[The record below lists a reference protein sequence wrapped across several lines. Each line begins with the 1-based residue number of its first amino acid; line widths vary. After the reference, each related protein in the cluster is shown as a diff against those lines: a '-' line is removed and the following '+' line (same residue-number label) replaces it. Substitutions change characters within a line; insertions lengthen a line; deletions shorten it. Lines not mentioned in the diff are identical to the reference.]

1 MVRVVSGI
9 RPTGPLHIGNYFG
22 AVQNYIRMQEN
33 SNNECFYFV
42 ADYHS
47 LTTHPQPADLQR
59 NVNQLLIEIIACGV
73 DPEKVTLYVQSDLPQ
88 IPELYLIFNMIAY
101 KGELERVVTYKE
113 KAKKQPENVNA
124 GLLTYPILMSV
135 DIIIQKADKVP
146 VGKDQEQHLELTRR
160 FVNRFNHMYK
170 TDFFKE
176 PVAYNFGEELIKIPG
191 LDGTGKM
198 GKSEGGKNAIYLMDE
213 PSAIIK
219 KVKRAVTDSGPT
231 ENNSPKTQAIQNLFD
246 IMSTVS
252 GKETIEHFE
261 EAYNNCTIRY
271 GDFKNQLA
279 EDLVNFTTP
288 IRERILELSS
298 NRKKIDAIRKAGA
311 EKARKSA
318 QETINGVKSIIG
330 LSLK

>member
-1 MVRVVSGI
+1 MERVVSGI
-9 RPTGPLHIGNYFG
+9 RPTGPLHLGNYFG

-59 NVNQLLIEIIACGV
+59 NVSQVMIEMIACGV
-73 DPEKVTLYVQSDLPQ
+73 DPDKVTLYVQSDLPQ
-88 IPELYLIFNMIAY
+88 IPELYLIFNMMAY
-101 KGELERVVTYKE
+101 KGELERVVTFKE
-113 KAKKQPENVNA
+113 KAKKQPDNVNA

-146 VGKDQEQHLELTRR
+146 VGKDQEQHLELTRK
-160 FVNRFNHMYK
+160 FVNRFNYMYK

-198 GKSEGGKNAIYLMDE
+198 GKSEGGKNAVYLIDE

-231 ENNSPKTQAIQNLFD
+231 ETNSPKTQVIQNLFD
-246 IMSTVS
+246 IMSNVSEEETVN
-252 GKETIEHFE
+252 HFE

-271 GDFKNQLA
+271 GDLKNQLA
-279 EDLVNFTTP
+279 EDIVIFTTP
-288 IRERILELSS
+288 IREKILELS
-298 NRKKIDAIRKAGA
+298 NDRKKIDRIRNEGA
-311 EKARKSA
+311 EKARISA
-318 QETINGVKSIIG
+318 QETMNGVKSIIG
-330 LSLK
+330 LSVK